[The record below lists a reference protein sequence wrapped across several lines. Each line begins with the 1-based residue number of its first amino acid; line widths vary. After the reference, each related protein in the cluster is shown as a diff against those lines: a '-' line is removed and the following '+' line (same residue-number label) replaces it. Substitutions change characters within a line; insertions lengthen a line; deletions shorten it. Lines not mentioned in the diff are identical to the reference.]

1 MTLKEQVKKFVEF
14 DVKALSDYWL
24 GEATRDDYDSAKFEN
39 ERLSPLLSL
48 LPEIVEALNN
58 ISECIN
64 QESITIHGWHLNGA
78 SEKATTFFTDNNVD
92 EILAKIKEAVG
103 EA

>member
-58 ISECIN
+58 ISECRPGR
-64 QESITIHGWHLNGA
+64 SRGCLLNNA
-78 SEKATTFFTDNNVD
+78 F
-92 EILAKIKEAVG
+92 EA
-103 EA
+103 